1 VANQAG
7 GDRQRMND
15 KPLRDDLNRLM
26 ELVVT
31 RHVWGRDL
39 AAEQMQE
46 KLASV
51 LDEGRRHLVAVRE
64 GKNGRLDIEFNPELG
79 DVGRAFIEA
88 SKVAPN
94 NRPS

>member
-1 VANQAG
+1 
-7 GDRQRMND
+7 
-15 KPLRDDLNRLM
+15 M

-51 LDEGRRHLVAVRE
+51 LDEGRRRLVAVRKS
-64 GKNGRLDIEFNPELG
+64 KNGRLEIEFDPSWRRG
-79 DVGRAFIEA
+79 ARFHRSIQGR
-88 SKVAPN
+88 P
-94 NRPS
+94 

>member
-1 VANQAG
+1 LT
-7 GDRQRMND
+7 D

-51 LDEGRRHLVAVRE
+51 LDEGRVSYGLRDNGVVPLICPTRQMFSRYRSRHHA
-64 GKNGRLDIEFNPELG
+64 
-79 DVGRAFIEA
+79 
-88 SKVAPN
+88 N
-94 NRPS
+94 NYLLLCMGLFSIF